1 MRKIKKIASMLL
13 ALVMLFSMTTTAF
26 AEDVK
31 NTTLTIKTT
40 KNHTYRVYQLL
51 KGDVSELENGSGKL
65 SNVEKGFS
73 LKDTEKTVEEI
84 VEEIVEALK
93 DKTGGELG
101 NAAYA
106 YIDTNKKYAEITGDG
121 EEKNINVAEGYYVVT
136 DEYTNTAEGT
146 DPVSRYLVAVVGP
159 TTMEPKVITEPELD
173 KKIINTDKNKP
184 IDEYGKTDTA
194 AIGDTIEYEVTS
206 KVPNHEGYTYY
217 YYVLDDTLSKGLT
230 LDETSFKVTIG
241 GVELSKGPE
250 SPDYYL
256 YVKSND
262 DGTTSFKLAFAD
274 IKKYNLNTEISV
286 KYNATVNENAV
297 IGTDANT
304 NTVKLEYSNNPNISE
319 KKDNQPG
326 LPSSEV
332 PTGVTPDRVTKTYVT
347 ELKLLKVDGEGKKLT
362 GAEFTLVG
370 SNLTK
375 IKFTLGDSFVKSEE
389 GTYWKLKDGTY
400 TTDDPNTE
408 GMDQSKYE
416 DTNTKYKKETV
427 VTAQTSDS
435 NEKSVTAF
443 VDENGYIQFTGLDVG
458 EYVLKET
465 VTPEGYNTIADIKFT
480 ISATQEGA
488 TTMTGGSITWSSDN
502 EHVALN
508 GNTFEIT
515 VKNIAGTVLPS
526 TGGIGTTIFYIVG
539 GLLVVAAVALLIT
552 KKKMSAEK

>member
-26 AEDVK
+26 AEEVK

-73 LKDTEKTVEEI
+73 LKDAEETVEAI
-84 VEEIVEALK
+84 VEELK
-93 DKTGGELG
+93 KKTGGELG
-101 NAAYA
+101 NTAYA
-106 YIDTNKKYAEITGDG
+106 YIDINKKYAEIIGDG
-121 EEKNINVAEGYYVVT
+121 EEKSISVAEGYYVVT

-173 KKIINTDKNKP
+173 KKIINEGKNAP
-184 IDEYGKTDTA
+184 IDSYGKTDTA

-241 GVELSKGPE
+241 NSELSKDSE
-250 SPDYYL
+250 SPDYYV
-256 YVKSND
+256 YVTNND
-262 DGTTSFKLAFAD
+262 DDTTSFKLAFAD
-274 IKKYNLNTEISV
+274 IKKYKVNEEISV

-304 NTVKLEYSNNPNISE
+304 NTVKLEYSNNPNISD
-319 KKDNQPG
+319 KKDKDDQPG

-347 ELKLLKVDGEGKKLT
+347 ELKLFKVDGEGNKLT

-375 IKFTLGDSFVKSEE
+375 IKFTLGDSFVERDE

-400 TTDDPNTE
+400 TTDDPNAE

-416 DTNTKYKKETV
+416 NTDTKYKKETV

-443 VDENGYIQFTGLDVG
+443 VNENGYIQFTGLDVG
-458 EYVLKET
+458 DYVLKET
-465 VTPEGYNTIADIKFT
+465 VTPEGYNTIADIKFK
-480 ISATQEGA
+480 ISATEQGA
-488 TTMTGGSITWSSDN
+488 TTMTGGNITWSSDN
-502 EHVALN
+502 KQVVLN

-539 GLLVVAAVALLIT
+539 GLLVVAAVVLLIT

>member
-26 AEDVK
+26 AEEVK

-40 KNHTYRVYQLL
+40 NNHTYRVYQLL
-51 KGDVSELENGSGKL
+51 KGDVSGLNDGSGTL
-65 SNVEKGFS
+65 SNVEKGSS
-73 LKDTEKTVEEI
+73 LKSTEDTVETI
-84 VEEIVEALK
+84 IGSLK

-101 NAAYA
+101 NVAYA
-106 YIDTNKKYAEITGDG
+106 YIDTDKEYAKIAGDG
-121 EEKNINVAEGYYVVT
+121 SEKSIVAEEGYYVVT
-136 DEYTNTAEGT
+136 DEYTDAEEGK

-173 KKIINTDKNKP
+173 KKIIDTDKNKP
-184 IDEYGKTDTA
+184 IDEFGKTDTA

-230 LDETSFKVTIG
+230 LDENSFKVTIG
-241 GVELSKGPE
+241 GVELNKDSE
-250 SPDYYL
+250 SPDYYV
-256 YVKSND
+256 YVTNND
-262 DGTTSFKLAFAD
+262 NGTTSFKLAFAN
-274 IKKYNLNTEISV
+274 IKNYNVNVAISV

-319 KKDNQPG
+319 KKDKDDQPG

-375 IKFTLGDSFVKSEE
+375 IKFNLGDSFVESTD
-389 GTYWKLKDGTY
+389 GTYWKLTDGTY
-400 TTDDPNTE
+400 TTDDPNKE

-416 DTNTKYKKETV
+416 STEKKYKKETV
-427 VTAQTSDS
+427 VTAQASDS
-435 NEKSVTAF
+435 GEKSVTAF
-443 VDENGYIQFTGLDVG
+443 VNKDGYIQFTGLDVG
-458 EYVLKET
+458 DYVLKET
-465 VTPEGYNTIADIKFT
+465 VTPEGYNTIADIQFT
-480 ISATQEGA
+480 ISATQNGANEMEG
-488 TTMTGGSITWSSDN
+488 GDITWSSDN
-502 EHVALN
+502 EQLKLN

-515 VKNIAGTVLPS
+515 VQNIAGTVLPS

-539 GLLVVAAVALLIT
+539 GLLVVAAAVLLIT